1 MTAID
6 FLQLLYCSTTLIALQ
21 NLPQIILI
29 LFVCLDIVLLIKIC
43 LVHWYIFGTELRIIG
58 T

>member
-1 MTAID
+1 M
-6 FLQLLYCSTTLIALQ
+6 LIALQ

-29 LFVCLDIVLLIKIC
+29 LFVCLDIVLIKIC